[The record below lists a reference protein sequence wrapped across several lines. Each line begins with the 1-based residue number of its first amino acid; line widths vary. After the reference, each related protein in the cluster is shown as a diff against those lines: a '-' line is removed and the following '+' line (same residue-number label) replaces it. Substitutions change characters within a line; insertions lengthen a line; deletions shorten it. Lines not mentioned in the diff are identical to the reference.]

1 MATPV
6 GFGPVFAQ
14 ADEVCCVCVVSI
26 KGSDE
31 WRICFNVYQPDLV
44 AGFKKS
50 NPGKP
55 YTRMCVCR

>member
-1 MATPV
+1 MA
-6 GFGPVFAQ
+6 AS
-14 ADEVCCVCVVSI
+14 VCVVSI

-31 WRICFNVYQPDLV
+31 WRIRFNVYQPDLV